1 MWFIATLVDGN
12 VKKEEGKEQEA
23 RKELQTVLNTDNI
36 KMLVENNEDPE
47 TTMVVF
53 VDNTA
58 PALIKGSFEK
68 NAKVMAGF
76 NRR

>member
-12 VKKEEGKEQEA
+12 AKKEEGKDQES
-23 RKELQTVLNTDNI
+23 RKELQVVLNTDNI
-36 KMLVENNEDPE
+36 KMFVENNEDPE

-53 VDNTA
+53 VDDTT

-68 NAKVMAGF
+68 NAKVLAGF